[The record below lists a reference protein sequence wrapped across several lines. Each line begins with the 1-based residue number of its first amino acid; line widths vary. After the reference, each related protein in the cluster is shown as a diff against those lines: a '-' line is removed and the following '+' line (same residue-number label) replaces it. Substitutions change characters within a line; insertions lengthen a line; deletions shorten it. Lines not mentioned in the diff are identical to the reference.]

1 VEIVQRILLKLQ
13 PLAQV
18 KVDIKSTFLLSV
30 YRQLHILFIGDLY
43 MDTKEKFKDFVRQNP
58 VLLTHVKEG
67 KMTWQKFYE
76 IYDIY
81 GEEESAWKDYLTV
94 GTAATATTAAATSF
108 DLMGFLKNLDLDSI
122 QNSVNS
128 MQRVL
133 GLLQDMSSS
142 KTSTVE
148 TRKPRPLYKHFED

>member
-1 VEIVQRILLKLQ
+1 
-13 PLAQV
+13 
-18 KVDIKSTFLLSV
+18 
-30 YRQLHILFIGDLY
+30 